1 MKVLISFR
9 QEQKATP
16 FEATRLRK
24 NIKGSLELAG
34 VEYTESPAASPDIAH
49 FISPNEETALS
60 NVVSEGV
67 PYVVSA
73 LYAED
78 DKNGKFLNVSKRG
91 EISLPSK
98 SKKLLSGARRILVP
112 SEFAMYT
119 LKSLGVSNDVEVVS
133 PGVNL
138 SRFDIEDEVECGT
151 FARYFRFSKNER
163 FVLSMGDSS
172 DSGLIEALA
181 NTASLTP
188 GMRYFLIDASYKENS
203 RAIKRRQKTLPK
215 NLLIIPLISDDLY
228 RAAMTSATA
237 FLLLGDY
244 SYNDLTLLECFAA
257 KTPVIALFRNMSDRI
272 INTKNAYF
280 ADSYEDAASYLMD
293 LSPKASASSIINAYE
308 FAKERT
314 LKKIGQRLLDIYR
327 EVIA

>member
-9 QEQKATP
+9 QEQKAIP

-34 VEYTESPAASPDIAH
+34 VEYTESFAALPDIAH

-60 NVVSEGV
+60 NAVSEGV

-78 DKNGKFLNVSKRG
+78 DKNGRFLNVSKKG
-91 EISLPSK
+91 EISLPLK
-98 SKKLLSGARRILVP
+98 SKKILSGARRILVP

-119 LKSLGVSNDVEVVS
+119 LKSLGVLNDIQVVS

-138 SRFDIEDEVECGT
+138 SRFDIKDEVEYGA
-151 FARYFRFSKNER
+151 FARYFRFSKDEK
-163 FVLSMGDSS
+163 FVLAMGDSS
-172 DSGLIEALA
+172 DSGLVEALMNMA
-181 NTASLTP
+181 VLTP
-188 GMRYFLIDASYKENS
+188 ATRYFMIDASYKENS
-203 RAIKRRQKTLPK
+203 WIIKKKQKTLPK
-215 NLLIIPLISDDLY
+215 NLLIVPVLSDDLY
-228 RAAMTSATA
+228 RAAMTSASA
-237 FLLLGDY
+237 FLLFGDS

-257 KTPVIALFRNMSDRI
+257 KTPVIAISRNMSDRI
-272 INTKNAYF
+272 VNAKNAYF
-280 ADSYEDAASYLMD
+280 ADSYENAASYLMD
-293 LSPKASASSIINAYE
+293 LSPNANASSIINAYE

-314 LKKIGQRLLDIYR
+314 LKKIGQKLLDVYR